1 MGVFCITVPGTAVSR
16 LIADARSVWPLVWIS
31 GDYTWHHSGG
41 LGGFQS
47 SYERWVWLLASDCFV
62 IYPVC
67 DTVAWITLLSQNAL
81 LVAGASTL
89 CLMFYFEWNVCLNLA
104 LFVGLSAV
112 TIVMGSLA
120 RLATVANTISIEKDW
135 VVVIA
140 GKDENTLA
148 GE

>member
-1 MGVFCITVPGTAVSR
+1 
-16 LIADARSVWPLVWIS
+16 
-31 GDYTWHHSGG
+31 
-41 LGGFQS
+41 
-47 SYERWVWLLASDCFV
+47 
-62 IYPVC
+62 
-67 DTVAWITLLSQNAL
+67 
-81 LVAGASTL
+81 
-89 CLMFYFEWNVCLNLA
+89 MFYFEWNVCLNLA